1 MFPSLDFIRATRRF
15 FLAFSISTVVCL
27 ISKRCITLLID
38 SLTYSVIDI
47 PPYPFPLFYLL
58 SFVLFVLIEGM

>member
-27 ISKRCITLLID
+27 ISKRCSSTSSTLLID
-38 SLTYSVIDI
+38 FPHTPCTTFL
-47 PPYPFPLFYLL
+47 PFVFCVV
-58 SFVLFVLIEGM
+58 SFD